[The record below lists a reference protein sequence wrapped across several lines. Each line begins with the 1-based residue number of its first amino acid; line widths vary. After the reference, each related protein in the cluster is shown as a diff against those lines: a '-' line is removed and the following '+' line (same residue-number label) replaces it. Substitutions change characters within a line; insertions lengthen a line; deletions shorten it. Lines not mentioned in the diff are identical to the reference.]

1 MAHVL
6 VGAHSSP
13 TCGGVTPF
21 TERSHSTR
29 KYRPQTQLCP
39 APKPASPVA
48 PHYQEEAGWHRAA
61 PDTGW
66 ALWTP
71 LPAPAPLFLLWAPTS
86 CPWPPLPTPGPH
98 FLLLAPTSCS
108 QSGALNV
115 GGEERSWRGS
125 AQGAQPALAQAPH
138 LPSWSPRQMVGC
150 TPAEASAAGQPL
162 SLSLPSP
169 SSGSGMYS
177 MQSTGAAS
185 GKDLTVRGEGRF
197 REKISTWPPAPSCPP
212 PTYGRDQR
220 GRQVSVSWAD
230 ADAAPAP
237 TDPPPASACHGA

>member
-1 MAHVL
+1 MGKQWKQCQTLFLGAPKSLQMVTAHVAHVL

-108 QSGALNV
+108 QPGAPNV

-125 AQGAQPALAQAPH
+125 RGGRNLRLPLRFGLRPQGPCRVGTGESGLVLSEEGNPAGL
-138 LPSWSPRQMVGC
+138 SSPR
-150 TPAEASAAGQPL
+150 
-162 SLSLPSP
+162 
-169 SSGSGMYS
+169 GS
-177 MQSTGAAS
+177 
-185 GKDLTVRGEGRF
+185 R
-197 REKISTWPPAPSCPP
+197 
-212 PTYGRDQR
+212 
-220 GRQVSVSWAD
+220 WA
-230 ADAAPAP
+230 
-237 TDPPPASACHGA
+237 